1 MCNPKEWRAVVLG
14 VDLKRMD
21 RHSSKKRSNPMK
33 KLTKAAIVFG
43 FTLAVASSTSFAQFT
58 FTIDEFGVGSFGGAV
73 VPSTIGPDPSGGVAG
88 PVLIYTLPFAVTPG
102 DVILMDEWQPGL
114 PGPNSDIVRFWNPT
128 GINQS
133 EIIFYSDFSATD
145 PADAPADVGLPTRL
159 QPLTSVSITEV
170 GPEGNNGAIYL
181 ATPGLPGSTSFLP
194 IQYNIISDVPEPG
207 TGALLLSGVG
217 LLFGIKRFRRK
228 GLSLDSRLKS

>member
-1 MCNPKEWRAVVLG
+1 
-14 VDLKRMD
+14 
-21 RHSSKKRSNPMK
+21 MK

-43 FTLAVASSTSFAQFT
+43 FTLAVASSTSFAQLVV
-58 FTIDEFGVGSFGGAV
+58 TIDEFGGSNGI
-73 VPSTIGPDPSGGVAG
+73 PSTIGPDPSGGVTTS
-88 PVLIYTLPFAVTPG
+88 PVLIYTLPFAVASG
-102 DVILMDEWQPGL
+102 DVILTEPGQPN
-114 PGPNSDIVRFWNPT
+114 GPNSDIVRFWDPT

-145 PADAPADVGLPTRL
+145 PADAPADVGLPTQL
-159 QPLTSVSITEV
+159 QPLVVTIPEV

-181 ATPGLPGSTSFLP
+181 ATPGLPGSISFS
-194 IQYNIISDVPEPG
+194 IQYNILSDVPPVPEPG

-228 GLSLDSRLKS
+228 GLSLDSSLKS

>member
-1 MCNPKEWRAVVLG
+1 MGNPKQWRAVILG
-14 VDLKRMD
+14 VDLNRMD

-43 FTLAVASSTSFAQFT
+43 FTLAVASSTSFAQFAL
-58 FTIDEFGVGSFGGAV
+58 TIDEFGGSLNGIPF
-73 VPSTIGPDPSGGVAG
+73 TIAPDPSGGITTS

-170 GPEGNNGAIYL
+170 GPEGNNGVVYL
-181 ATPGLPGSTSFLP
+181 ATLGLPGSTTFAP

>member
-1 MCNPKEWRAVVLG
+1 MGNPKQWRAVILG
-14 VDLKRMD
+14 VDLNRMD

-43 FTLAVASSTSFAQFT
+43 FTLAVASSTSFAQFAL
-58 FTIDEFGVGSFGGAV
+58 TIDEFGGSLNGIPF
-73 VPSTIGPDPSGGVAG
+73 TIGPDPSGGITTS

-170 GPEGNNGAIYL
+170 GPEGNNGVVYL
-181 ATPGLPGSTSFLP
+181 ATLGLPGSTTFAP

>member
-1 MCNPKEWRAVVLG
+1 MFKPKEWRAVVLG
-14 VDLKRMD
+14 VDLNRMD

-43 FTLAVASSTSFAQFT
+43 FTLAVASSTSFAQFAL
-58 FTIDEFGVGSFGGAV
+58 TIDEFGGSLNGIPF
-73 VPSTIGPDPSGGVAG
+73 TIGPDPSGGVTTS

-128 GINQS
+128 GINQT

-145 PADAPADVGLPTRL
+145 PADSPADVGLPTQFFNPIRSEEHTSEL
-159 QPLTSVSITEV
+159 QS
-170 GPEGNNGAIYL
+170 
-181 ATPGLPGSTSFLP
+181 
-194 IQYNIISDVPEPG
+194 
-207 TGALLLSGVG
+207 
-217 LLFGIKRFRRK
+217 
-228 GLSLDSRLKS
+228 